1 MSISSSSIAT
11 SLGIG
16 SGVDMTG
23 LAEQLAEAQFAG
35 RNQRLADKSETL
47 ERRISLAGSI
57 RSSLSTFAT
66 ALGDRLRTGDLAPLP
81 TISNAAVAAVS
92 TPLGAVGKG
101 SYSLEVTKL
110 ANNQILT
117 GPTYASATDT
127 VGAGTLTI
135 RFGTTSNASFTE
147 NTGKT
152 PLTIDIAA
160 GATLSQVAAAIN
172 GKNAG
177 LNAYVAQTDAGAQL
191 VVKGADGVQNGF
203 TIEATED
210 GANPGLS
217 ALAWQPGDDPARLV
231 KTSADAEFLLDG
243 LVRRSA
249 SNTIDSI
256 APGLSLTLTGTNV
269 GAPATI
275 GFNSATSAISGMMQ
289 DITGA
294 LNEIAAELSSAV
306 DPLTGELSRDTGARA
321 LRRDLSALGSTVIM
335 PNAPEGAPK
344 TLAEL
349 GLAIERD
356 GSFRFDEA
364 KLVDALARDAAGV
377 AAMFTT
383 GINGIYATIDR
394 MARANSM
401 ASDPGTLAGSVA
413 RYQSQSDQL
422 TRDLEKLA
430 EQQETFRSNM
440 VARFAKSESR
450 ITASQSTLSFL
461 QSQIDIWN
469 NQGN

>member
-1 MSISSSSIAT
+1 MSISTSSIAS

-35 RNQRLADKSETL
+35 RNQRLTDQSEVL

-57 RSSLSTFAT
+57 RSSLSTFSA

-81 TISNAAVAAVS
+81 SITNPAVAGVS
-92 TPLGAVGKG
+92 TPVGTLGKG

-110 ANNQILT
+110 ASNQVLT
-117 GPTYASATDT
+117 GPTYAAETDT

-135 RFGTTSNASFTE
+135 RFGETTNAAFTE
-147 NTGKT
+147 DTAST
-152 PLTIDIAA
+152 PLTIDIAV
-160 GATLSQVAAAIN
+160 GATLKDVASAIN
-172 GKNAG
+172 AKNAG
-177 LNAYVAQTDAGAQL
+177 LNAYIAQTSGGAQL

-203 TIEATED
+203 IIEATED

-217 ALAWQPGDDPARLV
+217 ALAWQPGSDPARLV

-243 LVRRSA
+243 LARTSD
-249 SNTIDSI
+249 SNTIDSV

-275 GFNSATSAISGMMQ
+275 SFNSPNSAISSVMQ

-294 LNEIAAELSSAV
+294 LNEIVAELRSAIN
-306 DPLTGELSRDTGARA
+306 PLTGDLARDAGARA
-321 LRRDLSALGSTVIM
+321 LSRSLSGLGSLEIM
-335 PNAPEGAPK
+335 PNAPDGAPR

-349 GLAIERD
+349 GLAIQRD
-356 GSFRFDEA
+356 GSFAFDSA
-364 KLVDALARDAAGV
+364 TLNATLARDPSGV

-383 GINGIYATIDR
+383 GIDGVYATIDR
-394 MARANSM
+394 MARSNAVS
-401 ASDPGTLAGSVA
+401 SDPGTLAGSIA
-413 RYQSQSDQL
+413 RYQSQSQEV

-430 EQQETFRSNM
+430 EQQEVLRSNM
-440 VARFAKSESR
+440 VIRFAKADSR
-450 ITASQSTLSFL
+450 VAASQSTLSFL
-461 QSQIDIWN
+461 QSQIDVWN
-469 NQGN
+469 SQRD

>member
-1 MSISSSSIAT
+1 
-11 SLGIG
+11 
-16 SGVDMTG
+16 
-23 LAEQLAEAQFAG
+23 
-35 RNQRLADKSETL
+35 
-47 ERRISLAGSI
+47 
-57 RSSLSTFAT
+57 
-66 ALGDRLRTGDLAPLP
+66 
-81 TISNAAVAAVS
+81 
-92 TPLGAVGKG
+92 
-101 SYSLEVTKL
+101 
-110 ANNQILT
+110 
-117 GPTYASATDT
+117 
-127 VGAGTLTI
+127 
-135 RFGTTSNASFTE
+135 
-147 NTGKT
+147 
-152 PLTIDIAA
+152 
-160 GATLSQVAAAIN
+160 
-172 GKNAG
+172 
-177 LNAYVAQTDAGAQL
+177 
-191 VVKGADGVQNGF
+191 
-203 TIEATED
+203 
-210 GANPGLS
+210 
-217 ALAWQPGDDPARLV
+217 
-231 KTSADAEFLLDG
+231 
-243 LVRRSA
+243 
-249 SNTIDSI
+249 
-256 APGLSLTLTGTNV
+256 
-269 GAPATI
+269 
-275 GFNSATSAISGMMQ
+275 MMQ

-335 PNAPEGAPK
+335 PNAAEGAPK

-364 KLVDALARDAAGV
+364 KLVDALARDASGV

-401 ASDPGTLAGSVA
+401 ASGPGTLAGSVA

>member
-1 MSISSSSIAT
+1 M
-11 SLGIG
+11 
-16 SGVDMTG
+16 
-23 LAEQLAEAQFAG
+23 
-35 RNQRLADKSETL
+35 
-47 ERRISLAGSI
+47 
-57 RSSLSTFAT
+57 
-66 ALGDRLRTGDLAPLP
+66 
-81 TISNAAVAAVS
+81 
-92 TPLGAVGKG
+92 
-101 SYSLEVTKL
+101 
-110 ANNQILT
+110 
-117 GPTYASATDT
+117 
-127 VGAGTLTI
+127 
-135 RFGTTSNASFTE
+135 
-147 NTGKT
+147 
-152 PLTIDIAA
+152 
-160 GATLSQVAAAIN
+160 
-172 GKNAG
+172 
-177 LNAYVAQTDAGAQL
+177 
-191 VVKGADGVQNGF
+191 QNGF

-243 LVRRSA
+243 LTRRSA

-335 PNAPEGAPK
+335 PNAAEGAPK

-364 KLVDALARDAAGV
+364 KLVDALARDASGV

>member
-81 TISNAAVAAVS
+81 TISNTAVAAVS

-117 GPTYASATDT
+117 GPTYASASDT

-243 LVRRSA
+243 L
-249 SNTIDSI
+249 
-256 APGLSLTLTGTNV
+256 SLTLTGTNV

-335 PNAPEGAPK
+335 PNAAEGAPK

-364 KLVDALARDAAGV
+364 KLVDALARDASGV